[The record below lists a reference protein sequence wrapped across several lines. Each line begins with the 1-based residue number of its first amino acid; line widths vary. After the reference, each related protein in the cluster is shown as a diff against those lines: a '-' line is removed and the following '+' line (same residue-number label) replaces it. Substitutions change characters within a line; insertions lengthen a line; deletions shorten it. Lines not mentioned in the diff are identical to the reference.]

1 MSELSER
8 RRGAGC
14 SEKSQGPHRKSTVS
28 LAELHDRDACNACQ
42 NSSESVGDYDDGLC
56 TGCRNV
62 FQAARVLF
70 QSGITAEELLI
81 PTLVFA
87 RIAGRAEDPHYKQ
100 HYSGYESA
108 EEFLM
113 SGNHP
118 ALEITKFVGRVAI
131 VRVKPFAVSAEKHP
145 GTEVLK
151 RVRIRTLSKKVKSY
165 DIAESYRQ
173 LLKQEDAP
181 WDENNHGEFAYDCLH
196 GYLELEVAQG
206 AEFSPLLVEGY
217 GGDPLRHP
225 AFHFP
230 PPEIV
235 EGVHEAMKA
244 RFATRLDSYGK
255 AQKKTPGKLVPAFAG
270 WHVGAKADEEVP
282 PAARPRVSRV
292 LNRHLLGPCHLRQ
305 LPESGSTSDDTV
317 WRDAAL
323 LWPRFILIQHYALY
337 PSHRL

>member
-1 MSELSER
+1 M
-8 RRGAGC
+8 
-14 SEKSQGPHRKSTVS
+14 S
-28 LAELHDRDACNACQ
+28 LADQHNLDACNACQ
-42 NSSESVGDYDDGLC
+42 NSSESAGDNADGLC

-87 RIAGRAEDPHYKQ
+87 RIAGRAEDPRYKHHYR
-100 HYSGYESA
+100 SGYEPA
-108 EEFLM
+108 EESLM
-113 SGNHP
+113 SGSHP
-118 ALEITKFVGRVAI
+118 ALEVTKFVGRVPI
-131 VRVKPFAVSAEKHP
+131 VRVNPFAVSAERHP

-151 RVRIRTLSKKVKSY
+151 RVRIRTITKNKVAPLNVAKSY
-165 DIAESYRQ
+165 ER
-173 LLKQEDAP
+173 LLEQEGAR

-230 PPEIV
+230 PPQIA
-235 EGVHEAMKA
+235 GDVHEAMRRA
-244 RFATRLDSYGK
+244 FANRLDVYGK
-255 AQKKTPGKLVPAFAG
+255 GNKKGPRRLIPAFAA
-270 WHVGAKADEEVP
+270 WHVGAVADVEVP
-282 PAARPRVSRV
+282 SGSRRRVARV
-292 LNRHLLGPCHLRQ
+292 LNHHLLQPCGLTQ
-305 LPESGSTSDDTV
+305 LGEKNSNSAETV
-317 WRDAAL
+317 WQDVGV
-323 LWPRFILIQHYALY
+323 LWPRFINIQHYALY